1 MAGDKAIANP
11 KLEGEFYK
19 GNIPYNE
26 SQEVHSADD
35 ILLNAMGPGSE
46 YFNGV
51 MDNTEVFFGMVRGP
65 FGLEREP
72 KTTKKILNYGGRKM
86 LRTFLKVFCFRSCC
100 WQAVLLPPQTCR

>member
-51 MDNTEVFFGMVRGP
+51 MTTPRYSSVW
-65 FGLEREP
+65 LEPLALTEP
-72 KTTKKILNYGGRKM
+72 KTNKK
-86 LRTFLKVFCFRSCC
+86 
-100 WQAVLLPPQTCR
+100 